1 VSGPWLV
8 PVTLLRRNVGQR
20 LHEHREG
27 RLEELHVAASRIRAN
42 APVVVDAVLASV
54 SGGIEVIGTV
64 EAPWEGECRRC
75 LRAVGGEL
83 VAEVRE
89 LYRPG
94 GPAGRADTDEET
106 YELIGDHLDL
116 APLAR
121 DVLLLEL
128 PLAPLCQPD
137 CAGLC
142 PICGG
147 DRNAVA
153 CSCAA
158 EVVDPRWGPLEALKS
173 GPEAP

>member
-1 VSGPWLV
+1 V
-8 PVTLLRRNVGQR
+8 PVSLLRRNVGQQLR
-20 LHEHREG
+20 EHREG
-27 RLEELHVAASRIRAN
+27 GLEELRVAASRVRGG

-64 EAPWEGECRRC
+64 RAPWEGECRRC
-75 LRAVGGEL
+75 LRPVGGEL

-89 LYRPG
+89 LYRPPD
-94 GPAGRADTDEET
+94 PAGREEAGEET
-106 YELIGDHLDL
+106 YELAGDHLDL

-121 DVLLLEL
+121 DALLLDL
-128 PLAPLCQPD
+128 PLAPLCRPD

-142 PICGG
+142 PVCGV

-153 CSCAA
+153 CTCAT

-173 GPEAP
+173 GSETP